1 MAIYVTVTFDGGG
14 AESVTPVSREILV
27 TPGAV
32 YGDLAVAVRAG
43 YDFAGWWTGPYG
55 LGTRIY
61 EDTPLFSEQNHT
73 LFACWTEA
81 EEEEE
86 ETYSGFELTPDRKWV
101 HVTPEAVAAS
111 LPATL
116 KAAYESWMTAGER
129 LEALALIVESVTGDF
144 RSAVA
149 AASHPVGRLAD
160 DLVPLAILR
169 HVLAG
174 VHCWLAGDTGLAPA
188 DVYRV
193 AGERSEMYLRRLL
206 IDLRSGNN
214 RFAET
219 GGGTPRYSGKRAAA
233 GGGPAAA
240 GEGNGLINYGIY

>member
-1 MAIYVTVTFDGGG
+1 MAAYVTVTFEGMG
-14 AESVTPVSREILV
+14 AESVVPVSRDILLV
-27 TPGAV
+27 SGAV
-32 YGDLAVAVRAG
+32 YGDLALAERAG
-43 YDFAGWWTGPYG
+43 HLFAGWWTGLPGFDAVRVYAHS
-55 LGTRIY
+55 LIV
-61 EDTPLFSEQNHT
+61 SQSAHT
-73 LFACWTEA
+73 LYAWWTLEPEGEA
-81 EEEEE
+81 EPPVFPLAD
-86 ETYSGFELTPDRKWV
+86 GGKWV
-101 HVTPEAVAAS
+101 RVMTEVVAS
-111 LPATL
+111 RLPSDL
-116 KAAYESWMTAGER
+116 KAAYDAWQTAAAR
-129 LEALALIVESVTGDF
+129 LESLGLIVSSVAGDF

-233 GGGPAAA
+233 GGGTAAA
-240 GEGNGLINYGIY
+240 GEGNGLINFGIY